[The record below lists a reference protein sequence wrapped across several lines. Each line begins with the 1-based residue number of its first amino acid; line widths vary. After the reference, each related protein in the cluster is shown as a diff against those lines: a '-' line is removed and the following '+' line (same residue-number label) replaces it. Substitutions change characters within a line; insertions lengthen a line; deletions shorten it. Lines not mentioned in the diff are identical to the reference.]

1 MPQSEII
8 LERKIIDGYNI
19 DRPGLDFKRKP
30 IYDFFKRVF
39 DIVFSTLALI
49 LLSPLFLVVSIIIL
63 LEDFGNPFY
72 VSIRTGYNGKKFKMY
87 KFRSMHKK
95 ADDAKEDL
103 KKHNQAGGP
112 LFKIYNDPRAT
123 RFGNFIRKTSIDELP
138 QLVNII
144 KGDMS
149 IIGPRP
155 LIVNEQNQ
163 CDEYQSQRLLVKPG
177 LSCYTALDK
186 KSEEDFDKWIELD
199 LKYIRERSFKTDIS
213 IIFRTIGVV
222 FRHRNY

>member
-63 LEDFGNPFY
+63 LEDFGNPFFLQ
-72 VSIRTGYNGKKFKMY
+72 VRTGYNGKKFKMI
-87 KFRSMHKK
+87 KLRSMHKNAESK
-95 ADDAKEDL
+95 RAELLQQNEA
-103 KKHNQAGGP
+103 NGP
-112 LFKIYNDPRAT
+112 IFKIENDPRVT
-123 RFGNFIRKTSIDELP
+123 KVGRFLRKTSIDELP
-138 QLVNII
+138 QLINVL

-149 IIGPRP
+149 IVGPRP
-155 LIVNEQNQ
+155 LPVYEQDACN
-163 CDEYQSQRLLVKPG
+163 DYQSQRLLVKPG

-213 IIFRTIGVV
+213 IIIKTIMVV
-222 FRHRNY
+222 IRHKNY

>member
-87 KFRSMHKK
+87 IT
-95 ADDAKEDL
+95 
-103 KKHNQAGGP
+103 Q
-112 LFKIYNDPRAT
+112 
-123 RFGNFIRKTSIDELP
+123 
-138 QLVNII
+138 
-144 KGDMS
+144 
-149 IIGPRP
+149 
-155 LIVNEQNQ
+155 
-163 CDEYQSQRLLVKPG
+163 
-177 LSCYTALDK
+177 
-186 KSEEDFDKWIELD
+186 
-199 LKYIRERSFKTDIS
+199 
-213 IIFRTIGVV
+213 
-222 FRHRNY
+222 